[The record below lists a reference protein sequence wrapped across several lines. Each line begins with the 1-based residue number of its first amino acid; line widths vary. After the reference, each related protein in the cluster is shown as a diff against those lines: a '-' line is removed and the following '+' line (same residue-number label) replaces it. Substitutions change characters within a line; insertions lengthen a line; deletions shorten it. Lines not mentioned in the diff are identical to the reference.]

1 MENERHKTC
10 AYVKEARGASAVVGA
25 GCPSFDKTGGAVN
38 WVLAGICGRCLE
50 YKNKGG
56 M

>member
-1 MENERHKTC
+1 MENKRHKTC
-10 AYVKEARGASAVVGA
+10 AYVKEARGTSAVVGA